1 MANGLVPCMASG
13 ILNGHAAP
21 RVLNS
26 SSEQLISCP
35 QGLYWTL
42 PKDRVEELEDMESE
56 EEEEEQGHHDS
67 AAALVEGSVHGDKP
81 EAGSGGG
88 GGERGQSLVSLVTSI

>member
-1 MANGLVPCMASG
+1 MAPGVLSWTPHKDSLGCHSCFGLAS
-13 ILNGHAAP
+13 
-21 RVLNS
+21 
-26 SSEQLISCP
+26 

-56 EEEEEQGHHDS
+56 EEEEEPGHDDS

-81 EAGSGGG
+81 ESGSGGG
-88 GGERGQSLVSLVTSI
+88 GGERGQSLVSLLASVGDVVPA